1 MDKDKPRERPAV
13 HKPLIGRV
21 LAGIGLIVCVPI
33 GAYFVSI
40 AVGFVGIILGI
51 MGYALGSRRLGFAT
65 IVLSTV
71 AMFVGLLVGQ
81 GVIVGSYDETVN
93 GIKDALQRPFYEDD
107 PGR

>member
-1 MDKDKPRERPAV
+1 MRRGERADKSARDKRLV
-13 HKPLIGRV
+13 GRV
-21 LAGIGLIVCVPI
+21 LAGIGLVVCVPI

-40 AVGFVGIILGI
+40 AVGFAGIILGI

-65 IVLSTV
+65 IVLCTV

-93 GIKDALQRPFYEDD
+93 GIKDALQRPFHEDD